1 MRTMTK
7 CFVAGCLALALAF
20 SGTASAGDSI
30 DLIINAAKSGDA
42 ESQFF
47 LSKLYETGA
56 GDVKKDSAKAA
67 YWLKQAAEAGNL
79 DARCEVAV
87 HYLNGT
93 GGYPQDKAKALAML
107 QENTQKKHPASMRE
121 LGRLY
126 DMGLAGLVTQ
136 DEHQAL
142 EWFKKAADAD
152 DSRAAVYLG
161 YYYETGKGGLKQDYG
176 EAVTWYQKGV
186 SQLEPMAMNN
196 LGVMYY
202 HGKGVARDLKEAKRW
217 WQMAVK
223 FGSQEAKRNL
233 EILEKERTQ

>member
-1 MRTMTK
+1 MRSMTK
-7 CFVAGCLALALAF
+7 CLVAGCLALSLAF
-20 SGTASAGDSI
+20 SGATSAGDSV

-47 LSKLYETGA
+47 LSKLYEIGA
-56 GDVKKDSAKAA
+56 GEVTQDSAKAA
-67 YWLKQAAEAGNL
+67 YWLKQAADAGNL

-93 GGYPQDKAKALAML
+93 GGYPQDKAKGLAML
-107 QENTQKKHPASMRE
+107 QENIKQKHPVSMRE

-136 DEHQAL
+136 NEHQAL
-142 EWFKKAADAD
+142 GWFKQAAEAD

-176 EAVTWYQKGV
+176 EAITWYQKGI

-202 HGKGVARDLKEAKRW
+202 HGKGVDRDHKEAKRW
-217 WQMAVK
+217 WQMAAK

-233 EILEKERTQ
+233 EILEKEETQ